1 MSNSVATALRKC
13 KEMEM
18 KDLTEL
24 KKSLGED
31 AVLPQKF
38 QNCDSVIVLFQLLN
52 DSFDIMNARRP
63 KDGINRDNWP
73 QKKEVYKKTITI
85 VSKSDDYFVVEAK
98 GAG

>member
-1 MSNSVATALRKC
+1 M
-13 KEMEM
+13 
-18 KDLTEL
+18 
-24 KKSLGED
+24 
-31 AVLPQKF
+31 
-38 QNCDSVIVLFQLLN
+38 N

-63 KDGINRDNWP
+63 KDGINRDNWQ